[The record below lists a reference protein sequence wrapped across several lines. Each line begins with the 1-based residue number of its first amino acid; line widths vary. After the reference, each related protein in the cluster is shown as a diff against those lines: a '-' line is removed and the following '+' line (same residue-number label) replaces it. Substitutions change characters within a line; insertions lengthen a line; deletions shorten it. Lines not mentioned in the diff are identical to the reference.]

1 MELNAYI
8 KELCQKAKTANNSL
22 ALSSLDRRNA
32 ILSRIADAL
41 IENSDA
47 IIKANEEDLKLSVE
61 KGLSAAMQ
69 DRLKL
74 SLERIAAIAASVR
87 KLIALPDPLGRSEG
101 FTRPNGLYIERVTV
115 PLGNIGIIYEARP
128 NVTVD
133 AAVLCLKSGNCAIL
147 RGGKEA
153 YNTNLALEATIKG
166 ALEKEGF
173 SPDLVSLIHDTS
185 REGADIMMGL
195 HGYIDVLIPRG
206 SASLINSVVEK
217 AKVPVIETGAGNCH
231 VYVDEYADIA
241 TALKIALSAKISRPS
256 VCNAAEKLLVHKAVA
271 SEFLPKIVKLYKEN
285 GVAVKGD
292 ARVRAICPEVS
303 EASEDDLKRE
313 YNDYIIT
320 VYVVDSLDDAV
331 NHINAYNTGHSEAII
346 TKDIASARKFQDS
359 VNAAAVYVN
368 ASTRFTDGEEFG
380 FGAEIGISTQKLH
393 ARGPLGLDALTT
405 VKYKIRGDGQIR

>member
-1 MELNAYI
+1 MELYNYI
-8 KELCQKAKTANNSL
+8 KELCQKAKDANCEL
-22 ALSSLDRRNA
+22 ALSSLDKRNA
-32 ILSRIADAL
+32 ILLKIADEL
-41 IENSDA
+41 TKNSDE
-47 IIKANEEDLKLSVE
+47 IIKANEEDLKNAVE

-74 SLERIAAIAASVR
+74 SSERINAISASVK
-87 KLIALPDPLGRSEG
+87 KLIALPDPLGKSEG
-101 FTRPNGLYIERVTV
+101 FTRPNGLYIERVSV

-153 YNTNLALEATIKG
+153 YNTNI
-166 ALEKEGF
+166 ALEKTIKNALISEGF

-206 SASLINSVVEK
+206 SANLINSVVEK

-241 TALKIALSAKISRPS
+241 LALKVSLSAKISRPS
-256 VCNAAEKLLVHKAVA
+256 VCNAAEKLLVHKNVQA
-271 SEFLPKIVKLYKEN
+271 EFLPEIIKLYKEN
-285 GVAVKGD
+285 GVTVKGD
-292 ARVRAICPEVS
+292 ERVMAVCPDVLPAE
-303 EASEDDLKRE
+303 EDDLRKE

-320 VYVVDSLDDAV
+320 VYVVDGIDDAIA
-331 NHINAYNTGHSEAII
+331 HINAYNTGHSEAII
-346 TKDIASARKFQDS
+346 TKDITSAKKFQDS

-405 VKYKIRGDGQIR
+405 VKYKIHGDGQIR

>member
-1 MELNAYI
+1 MELYAYI
-8 KELCQKAKTANNSL
+8 KELCQKAKDANSAL
-22 ALSSLDRRNA
+22 ALSSLDKRNA
-32 ILSRIADAL
+32 LLERIAAEL
-41 IENSDA
+41 IKRSDE
-47 IIKANEEDLKLSVE
+47 IIKANEADLALADE
-61 KGLSAAMQ
+61 KGLSTAMK

-74 SLERIAAIAASVR
+74 SAERINAIAASVK

-101 FTRPNGLYIERVTV
+101 FTRPNGLYIERVSV

-153 YNTNLALEATIKG
+153 YNTNVALEGAIKS
-166 ALEKEGF
+166 ALSEEGF
-173 SPDLVSLIHDTS
+173 SPDLASLIHDTS

-206 SASLINSVVEK
+206 SANLINSVVEK

-231 VYVDEYADIA
+231 VYVDEFADMA
-241 TALKIALSAKISRPS
+241 CALKVALSAKISRPS
-256 VCNAAEKLLVHKAVA
+256 VCNAAEKLLVHKSIADG
-271 SEFLPKIVKLYKEN
+271 FLPEIVRLYKEN
-285 GVAVKGD
+285 GVLVKGD
-292 ARVRAICPEVS
+292 EKVRAICPDVECA
-303 EASEDDLKRE
+303 EEDDLTRE
-313 YNDYIIT
+313 YNDYVIT
-320 VYVVDSLDDAV
+320 VYVKDSIDDAIA
-331 NHINAYNTGHSEAII
+331 HINKYNTGHSEAII
-346 TKDIASARKFQDS
+346 TKDLDTARKFQDG

-393 ARGPLGLDALTT
+393 ARGPLGPNALTT
-405 VKYKIRGDGQIR
+405 VKYKIFGNGQIR

>member
-393 ARGPLGLDALTT
+393 ARGPMGLDALTT

>member
-1 MELNAYI
+1 MELYGYI
-8 KELCQKAKTANNSL
+8 KELCQKAKDANNKL
-22 ALSSLDRRNA
+22 ALSSLDERNA
-32 ILSRIADAL
+32 LLARIANEL
-41 IENSDA
+41 VKNSDD
-47 IIKANEEDLKLSVE
+47 IIKANEEDLKSAVQ
-61 KGLSAAMQ
+61 KGLSTAMQ

-74 SLERIAAIAASVR
+74 SAERITAIASSVK
-87 KLIALPDPLGRSEG
+87 KLIALPDPLGKSEG
-101 FTRPNGLYIERVTV
+101 FTRPNGLYIERVSV

-153 YNTNLALEATIKG
+153 YNTNIALESTIKS
-166 ALEKEGF
+166 ALTAEGF

-206 SASLINSVVEK
+206 SANLINSVVEK

-241 TALKIALSAKISRPS
+241 LALKVALSAKISRPS
-256 VCNAAEKLLVHKAVA
+256 VCNAAEKLLVHKSVA
-271 SEFLPKIVKLYKEN
+271 NEFLPEIVKLYKEN
-285 GVAVKGD
+285 GVTVKGGED
-292 ARVRAICPEVS
+292 VKDICPDVLDADVS
-303 EASEDDLKRE
+303 DLTKE

-320 VYVVDSLDDAV
+320 VYICEGIDDAIA
-331 NHINAYNTGHSEAII
+331 HINAYNTGHSEAII
-346 TKDIASARKFQDS
+346 TKDIAAAKKFQDS

-405 VKYKIRGDGQIR
+405 VKYKIHGNGQIR

>member
-1 MELNAYI
+1 MELYAYI
-8 KELCQKAKTANNSL
+8 KELCQKARDASAGL
-22 ALSSLDRRNA
+22 ALSSLDKRNA
-32 ILSRIADAL
+32 LLERIADEL
-41 IENSDA
+41 IKRSDV
-47 IIKANEEDLKLSVE
+47 IIKANESDLASAVE
-61 KGLSAAMQ
+61 KGLSSAMQ

-74 SLERIAAIAASVR
+74 SLQRISAIAASVK
-87 KLIALPDPLGRSEG
+87 KLIALPDPLGKSEG
-101 FTRPNGLYIERVTV
+101 FTRPNGLYIERVSV
-115 PLGNIGIIYEARP
+115 PLGTIGIIYEARP

-153 YNTNLALEATIKG
+153 YNTNIALEQAIKAALEA
-166 ALEKEGF
+166 EGF

-206 SASLINSVVEK
+206 SANLINSVVEK

-231 VYVDEYADIA
+231 VYVDEYAD
-241 TALKIALSAKISRPS
+241 TALALKVALSAKISRPS
-256 VCNAAEKLLVHKAVA
+256 VCNAAEKLLVHKALA
-271 SEFLPKIVKLYKEN
+271 SAFLPEMVKLYKEN
-285 GVAVKGD
+285 GVTVKGD
-292 ARVRAICPEVS
+292 AFVRTVCPDVLPDTE
-303 EASEDDLKRE
+303 EDLTKE

-320 VYVVDSLDDAV
+320 VYAVDSIDEAIA
-331 NHINAYNTGHSEAII
+331 HINAYNTGHSEAII
-346 TKDIASARKFQDS
+346 TKDLDSARKFQDG

-405 VKYKIRGDGQIR
+405 VKYKIFGNGQIR

>member
-1 MELNAYI
+1 MELYNYI
-8 KELCQKAKTANNSL
+8 KELCQKAKAANIQL
-22 ALSSLDRRNA
+22 ALSSLDKRNSLLA
-32 ILSRIADAL
+32 TIASEL
-41 IENSDA
+41 INNSEK
-47 IIKANEEDLKLSVE
+47 IIKANEEDLKAAVE
-61 KGLSAAMQ
+61 KGLSTAMQ

-74 SLERIAAIAASVR
+74 SIERISAIASSVR

-153 YNTNLALEATIKG
+153 YNTNIALEETLKAALEA
-166 ALEKEGF
+166 EGF
-173 SPDLVSLIHDTS
+173 SPDLVSLVHDTS
-185 REGADIMMGL
+185 REGADILMGL

-206 SASLINSVVEK
+206 SANLINSVVEK

-231 VYVDEYADIA
+231 VYVDEFADIEI
-241 TALKIALSAKISRPS
+241 ALKVALSAKISRPS
-256 VCNAAEKLLVHKAVA
+256 VCNAAEKLIVHKSVA
-271 SEFLPKIVKLYKEN
+271 KEFLPKIVKLYKEN
-285 GVAVKGD
+285 SVTVKGD
-292 ARVRAICPEVS
+292 KNVLSVCPDVLLAEES
-303 EASEDDLKRE
+303 DLEKE
-313 YNDYIIT
+313 YNDYIISI
-320 VYVVDSLDDAV
+320 YVCDSIDSAIS
-331 NHINAYNTGHSEAII
+331 HINAYNTGHSEAII
-346 TKDIASARKFQDS
+346 TKDIASAKKFQDG

-405 VKYKIRGDGQIR
+405 VKYKIHGNGQIR

>member
-8 KELCQKAKTANNSL
+8 KDLCQKAKAANNSL

-47 IIKANEEDLKLSVE
+47 IIKANEEDLRLSVE

-101 FTRPNGLYIERVTV
+101 FTRPSGLYIERVTV

-285 GVAVKGD
+285 CVTVKGD
-292 ARVRAICPEVS
+292 ARVRAICPEVL

-320 VYVVDSLDDAV
+320 VYVVDSLDDAI
-331 NHINAYNTGHSEAII
+331 NHINLYNTGHSEAII
-346 TKDIASARKFQDS
+346 TKDITSARKFQDS

-405 VKYKIRGDGQIR
+405 VKYKIHGDGQIR

>member
-1 MELNAYI
+1 MELYAYI
-8 KELCQKAKTANNSL
+8 KELCQKAKYANNKL
-22 ALSSLDRRNA
+22 ALSSLDKRNA
-32 ILSRIADAL
+32 LLERIASEL
-41 IENSDA
+41 VKNSDD
-47 IIKANEEDLKLSVE
+47 IIKANEEDLKAAVE
-61 KGLSAAMQ
+61 KGLSTAMQ

-74 SLERIAAIAASVR
+74 SAERISAIASSVK

-101 FTRPNGLYIERVTV
+101 FTRPNGLYIERVSV

-153 YNTNLALEATIKG
+153 YNTNIALENTIKS
-166 ALEKEGF
+166 ALSAEGF

-185 REGADIMMGL
+185 REGAEIMMGL

-231 VYVDEYADIA
+231 VYVDEHADIA
-241 TALKIALSAKISRPS
+241 LALKVALSAKISRPS
-256 VCNAAEKLLVHKAVA
+256 VCNAAEKLLVHKSVA
-271 SEFLPKIVKLYKEN
+271 KEFLPKIVKLYKEN
-285 GVAVKGD
+285 GVTVKGD
-292 ARVRAICPEVS
+292 EGVKAICPDVLDADVS
-303 EASEDDLKRE
+303 DLTKE

-320 VYVVDSLDDAV
+320 VYVCEGIDDAIA
-331 NHINAYNTGHSEAII
+331 HINAYNTGHSEAII
-346 TKDIASARKFQDS
+346 TKDIAAAKKFQDS

-405 VKYKIRGDGQIR
+405 VKYKIHGNGQIR